1 MTPAERMRERAA
13 ALAASRPIRLM
24 TEAECVEARADL
36 AAAIRALSLPEEAEP
51 QAGGPALTSA
61 EAMQRYGVHVVL
73 SALPHLTGDELR
85 RVAEAMPRVAGEW
98 ENRERWGSRT
108 FIIGAVA
115 GQRACDNDCADWA
128 YYENA
133 YQALDAYAAGWT
145 PELPYEASTYV
156 GTKPVVTWH
165 PTARAAQAACDARLP
180 AAGVAL
186 CGEVVSDG

>member
-73 SALPHLTGDELR
+73 SALPHLTGDDLR

-98 ENRERWGSRT
+98 SAMPRWRCWRRFRVEMG
-108 FIIGAVA
+108 GDAGYVEQAAVRPHSNGDEWVATTA
-115 GQRACDNDCADWA
+115 G
-128 YYENA
+128 
-133 YQALDAYAAGWT
+133 
-145 PELPYEASTYV
+145 PYEYT
-156 GTKPVVTWH
+156 TH
-165 PTARAAQAACDARLP
+165 PTARAAQAACDARLR

-186 CGEVVSDG
+186 CGEVVDG